1 MLVIDNCSQLLKMN
15 YTGSLTRSGMIAE
28 TLPELLVVLV
38 AIVLFLVYKSWKRP
52 NNLPAG
58 KLQSSNQCNQ
68 LKV

>member
-15 YTGSLTRSGMIAE
+15 YTGSLTRSDMIAE
-28 TLPELLVVLV
+28 TLPELLVALV
-38 AIVLFLVYKSWKRP
+38 AIVLFLVYKRP

-58 KLQSSNQCNQ
+58 KLQSSNQYNQ

>member
-38 AIVLFLVYKSWKRP
+38 AIVLFLVYKSWKGP
-52 NNLPAG
+52 ITYQQVN
-58 KLQSSNQCNQ
+58 C
-68 LKV
+68 KVQINVTN